1 MRILLALLLAA
12 APLSPA
18 MAQGSAQ
25 TSTDRSGDFQIVIG
39 MLQSGKAGD
48 AIDILDPILADYEK
62 SYADEKRT
70 LYCAEDDAEA
80 QLYEDA
86 AKASGKTD
94 TLVIDQGWCFA
105 LWAKG
110 YALVDIH
117 KIPDGLP
124 FLERAVA
131 MAPYRA
137 QYLSELGNA
146 YQELKQWDKALPV
159 FTRAAE
165 SAQRMQGQR
174 RVNML
179 GRAWRGMGFTLIE
192 LGRWDEAEAIFN
204 KALELNPDDAK
215 AKNELAYIDQN
226 RPKRRKDK

>member
-12 APLSPA
+12 APVSTA
-18 MAQGSAQ
+18 MAQGVTTTADR
-25 TSTDRSGDFQIVIG
+25 TSDFQIVIG
-39 MLQSGKAGD
+39 MLQSGKAAD
-48 AIDILDPILADYEK
+48 AIDILDPILADYER

-70 LYCAEDDAEA
+70 LYCAEDDSEA

-94 TLVIDQGWCFA
+94 YLVIDQGWCFA

-117 KIPDGLP
+117 KIRDGLP

-146 YQELKQWDKALPV
+146 YQELRQWDKALAV

-165 SAQRMQGQR
+165 SSERLMDSYRIRM
-174 RVNML
+174 L
-179 GRAWRGMGFTLIE
+179 TRAWRGMGFNLIE
-192 LGRWDEAEAIFN
+192 LGRWDEAEAMFRKCLEFN
-204 KALELNPDDAK
+204 PNDDK
-215 AKNELAYIDQN
+215 AKNELTYIQQK
-226 RPKRRKDK
+226 RPRKAK

>member
-12 APLSPA
+12 APASTA
-18 MAQGSAQ
+18 MAQGAPQLS
-25 TSTDRSGDFQIVIG
+25 SDRVNDFQIVIG
-39 MLQSGKAGD
+39 MLQGGKAAD
-48 AIDILDPILADYEK
+48 SIDILDPILADYERN
-62 SYADEKRT
+62 YVDEKRT
-70 LYCAEDDAEA
+70 LYCAEDDDEA

-86 AKASGKTD
+86 GKASGKTD
-94 TLVIDQGWCFA
+94 YLVIDQGWCFA

-117 KIPDGLP
+117 KIGEAVPY
-124 FLERAVA
+124 LERAVA

-146 YQELKQWDKALPV
+146 YQELKQWDKALPA

-165 SAQRMQGQR
+165 SAQRLPGQR

-192 LGRWDEAEAIFN
+192 LGRWDEAEAVFN
-204 KALELNPDDAK
+204 QALELNPNDEK
-215 AKNELAYIDQN
+215 AKNELAYIAQN
-226 RPKRRKDK
+226 RPKRRAK